1 MVRIP
6 RGNLRSRSFGDGD
19 RKSDVAYR
27 ALKGAIVRNEI
38 APGDLLVEQ
47 DLMQS
52 IGVGRTPLRE
62 AMQRLEAEGLVTT
75 VPRRGTFASQ
85 FDAHD
90 VRAVYEL
97 RCQIDAFAAELAAE
111 RASPIEVARMESLL
125 EEAAAQPDGV
135 EAAEFDEAM
144 HGLIV
149 EAAHNPLLEEFHRR
163 LYLLTIRVLSVQG
176 IQRESLAEMVAEF
189 TAIVDA
195 IRRRDPLEAGRATL
209 RHVMAR
215 GWFPDLDPHVPVRI
229 RDELAAPSVATEPRT
244 ARRRTEAKKGS
255 YEA

>member
-1 MVRIP
+1 MPQAP
-6 RGNLRSRSFGDGD
+6 RGDQYSRPFGNGE

-27 ALKGAIVRNEI
+27 ALKRAIMRNEI
-38 APGDLLVEQ
+38 APGELLVEQ
-47 DLMQS
+47 NLVQS

-125 EEAAAQPDGV
+125 EEATAQPDGV
-135 EAAEFDEAM
+135 DAADFDEAM
-144 HGLIV
+144 HTLIV
-149 EAAHNPLLEEFHRR
+149 KSTHNPLLHEFHQR

-176 IQRESLAEMVAEF
+176 MQRESLAEMVAEF
-189 TAIVDA
+189 TPVVYA
-195 IRRRDPLEAGRATL
+195 IRRGDALEAGRATL

-215 GWFPDLDPHVPVRI
+215 GWFPDLAPHVPVRM
-229 RDELAAPSVATEPRT
+229 RDELTTSPVATAAK
-244 ARRRTEAKKGS
+244 ARRRRGAAQEGANEA
-255 YEA
+255 

>member
-1 MVRIP
+1 MAPSP
-6 RGNLRSRSFGDGD
+6 RANLRDRSFGNGD

-27 ALKGAIVRNEI
+27 ALKRAIVRNEV
-38 APGDLLVEQ
+38 APGELLVEQ

-125 EEAAAQPDGV
+125 EEAASQPEGV
-135 EAAEFDEAM
+135 DAAEFDEAM
-144 HGLIV
+144 HSLIV
-149 EAAHNPLLEEFHRR
+149 EATHNPLLEEFHRR
-163 LYLLTIRVLSVQG
+163 LYLLTIRVLSVQR
-176 IQRESLAEMVAEF
+176 IQRESLGEMVAEF
-189 TAIVDA
+189 TAVVEA
-195 IRRRDPLEAGRATL
+195 IRRRDALEAGRATL

-215 GWFPDLDPHVPVRI
+215 GWFPDLDPHVPVRL
-229 RDELAAPSVATEPRT
+229 RDELTSSVAGSSAKTP
-244 ARRRTEAKKGS
+244 RRRTAAKKGS
-255 YEA
+255 DAA

>member
-1 MVRIP
+1 MAAYP
-6 RGNLRSRSFGDGD
+6 RGGLRSTAFGDGD

-27 ALKGAIVRNEI
+27 ALKRAIVTNEI
-38 APGDLLVEQ
+38 GPGELLVEQ
-47 DLMQS
+47 ELMRS

-111 RASPIEVARMESLL
+111 RASPIEVARMEALL
-125 EEAAAQPDGV
+125 EEATTQPEEV

-144 HGLIV
+144 HALIV
-149 EAAHNPLLEEFHRR
+149 EATHNPLLGEFHRR
-163 LYLLTIRVLSVQG
+163 LYLQTIRVLSVQG
-176 IQRESLAEMVAEF
+176 IQRESLEEMVAEF
-189 TAIVDA
+189 ASVVDA
-195 IRRRDPLEAGRATL
+195 IRRRDALEAGRATL

-215 GWFPDLDPHVPVRI
+215 GWFPDLDPHVPVRM
-229 RDELAAPSVATEPRT
+229 RDELTATPDPASGSA
-244 ARRRTEAKKGS
+244 ARRAAAAQKGS
-255 YEA
+255 DET